1 MPAQK
6 RKREKRLGCQLSG
19 GLIPKAAINPMTET
33 CKCPGRTFVARATA
47 QGNIGPIKNPINAT
61 DTADTGTE
69 GTNLSPS
76 SDKNRP
82 PIRRKHR
89 EKRYAEENCRDTL
102 KRIATELRGKG
113 QRLDKS
119 CMERDSAWRE
129 NR

>member
-1 MPAQK
+1 M
-6 RKREKRLGCQLSG
+6 

-76 SDKNRP
+76 SDKITSPTPTETPRKE
-82 PIRRKHR
+82 IR
-89 EKRYAEENCRDTL
+89 
-102 KRIATELRGKG
+102 
-113 QRLDKS
+113 
-119 CMERDSAWRE
+119 
-129 NR
+129 

>member
-6 RKREKRLGCQLSG
+6 RKREKRLVCQLSG

-76 SDKNRP
+76 SDKIVPQSDGNT
-82 PIRRKHR
+82 
-89 EKRYAEENCRDTL
+89 EKRDTL
-102 KRIATELRGKG
+102 KKIAEIR
-113 QRLDKS
+113 
-119 CMERDSAWRE
+119 
-129 NR
+129 

>member
-1 MPAQK
+1 MRVKENSYAMGK
-6 RKREKRLGCQLSG
+6 EEKSLRCQLSM

-76 SDKNRP
+76 SDKITSPNSDGNT
-82 PIRRKHR
+82 
-89 EKRYAEENCRDTL
+89 EKRDTL
-102 KRIATELRGKG
+102 KIIAEIR
-113 QRLDKS
+113 
-119 CMERDSAWRE
+119 
-129 NR
+129 

>member
-76 SDKNRP
+76 SDKSSPKSDGNT
-82 PIRRKHR
+82 
-89 EKRYAEENCRDTL
+89 EKRYAEENCEYTL
-102 KRIATELRGKG
+102 KSIAKAVAWEGTTLGQELDGKRQCLEG
-113 QRLDKS
+113 
-119 CMERDSAWRE
+119 E
-129 NR
+129 